1 MDTRYYHAQGINIEQ
16 LAAELDHM
24 YATQGYQT
32 QHFGNADAM
41 TVQIKRGGEFAALF
55 GLQSA
60 LTVVMQRTP
69 DGMQAMVGQQ
79 RWADKAA
86 VGAVGF
92 IFPVLWP
99 LMLTAGAG
107 AVMQA
112 SLGGQVL
119 NSLDMLIHGQFPNAQ
134 SASQQDYTPTF
145 FRHAPFGPFGPF
157 GHFQHQAP
165 EQAAQVIC
173 PNCQTANEP
182 GDKFCMQCGKSLTP
196 AEKVH
201 CTNCG
206 AEMKPGAAYCTK
218 CGTAVETAAAD

>member
-1 MDTRYYHAQGINIEQ
+1 MDTRYYHAQDINIEQ
-16 LAAELDHM
+16 LAAELDRV
-24 YATQGYQT
+24 YAAQGHQT
-32 QHFGNADAM
+32 QHFGNADTM
-41 TVQIKRGGEFAALF
+41 TVQIKKGGEFAALF

-60 LTVVMQRTP
+60 LTVVMQRAP

-112 SLGGQVL
+112 SLGSQVL
-119 NSLDMLIHGQFPNAQ
+119 NTLDMLVHQRYPNAQ
-134 SASQQDYTPTF
+134 QAAQQAYAPPF
-145 FRHAPFGPFGPF
+145 FRHSPFGPFGPF
-157 GHFQHQAP
+157 GAPSQAP
-165 EQAAQVIC
+165 QQAAPVIC

-182 GDKFCMQCGKSLTP
+182 GDKFCMQCGKPLTTEP
-196 AEKVH
+196 AEKAH
-201 CTNCG
+201 CANCG

-218 CGTAVETAAAD
+218 CGTAAEAA